1 MFLTKGLEKKLLPIL
16 KVLFEYPRKLKI
28 LNNYFLVNTEI
39 SDTEIKEFL
48 KSQLTYFKVPKFYQR
63 IDSFPMTVTGKVQKF
78 KLAERAKADFN
89 L

>member
-1 MFLTKGLEKKLLPIL
+1 MNIRENWTSK
-16 KVLFEYPRKLKI
+16 
-28 LNNYFLVNTEI
+28 YFLVNTEI

>member
-1 MFLTKGLEKKLLPIL
+1 MLSLEIK
-16 KVLFEYPRKLKI
+16 
-28 LNNYFLVNTEI
+28 NGCFLVNTEI
-39 SDTEIKEFL
+39 SDAEIKEFL

-78 KLAERAKADFN
+78 KLSERAKADFN

>member
-1 MFLTKGLEKKLLPIL
+1 MITSGDYGEGPNRLHP
-16 KVLFEYPRKLKI
+16 
-28 LNNYFLVNTEI
+28 FLVNTEI

-78 KLAERAKADFN
+78 KLAERAQADFN